1 MDYSWP
7 CAMSIRGVCFPVER
21 ANPREHRVAVACA
34 WQRSSD
40 GSFSVALPMASRACA
55 SWALLILAWC
65 GWSTAIADPL
75 ASGHSK
81 VANPAS
87 ATSISPANPAE
98 LKCPLPV
105 SVSEPSATTTASF
118 KTKNRDRACLI
129 TFAEVEKQRLKK
141 DVRFVDVRAAV
152 EFEQVRIA
160 ESINIP
166 LHLIKTK
173 SFLKNAPI
181 VLVNDGRS
189 SAELEQACQALRHD
203 GFQQVTVLEGGLN
216 AWRENSRPLAGDPF
230 AQARLNR
237 MSAAELSVER
247 LYRDWLVLD
256 VSTPGKFKDLRQWM
270 PVNVV
275 AVSTKAGV
283 DLAASTRAIIAKH
296 RKTNPQV
303 RVLLV
308 ADDNQAYER
317 LDARLQKGSAIS
329 TFRLDGGLTG
339 YREFLSRQI
348 AMWNQQNQPR
358 RLPSCRG

>member
-283 DLAASTRAIIAKH
+283 NLAASTRAIIAKH

-348 AMWNQQNQPR
+348 AMWNQQNQPQ